1 MQKARAVTKVQ
12 RDIIE
17 QGTTGSDN
25 ETRSEFQDR
34 EKLEHWRGKEPFAQ
48 VSPLEAVEYRMADI
62 TFVSGFDTKTRLM
75 GHSPLY

>member
-1 MQKARAVTKVQ
+1 MQKARAVTKGQ

-17 QGTTGSDN
+17 EGTTGSDN

-48 VSPLEAVEYRMADI
+48 ISPLEAVENRMADI
-62 TFVSGFDTKTRLM
+62 TFVSGFHTEQ
-75 GHSPLY
+75 G